1 MRRLN
6 QFDAQ
11 SSAGRLQADY
21 DMDDM
26 AGVLRKMDGLA
37 ERKKNQA
44 SWQELFSSEL
54 SDASKVFHM
63 HQ

>member
-21 DMDDM
+21 DM